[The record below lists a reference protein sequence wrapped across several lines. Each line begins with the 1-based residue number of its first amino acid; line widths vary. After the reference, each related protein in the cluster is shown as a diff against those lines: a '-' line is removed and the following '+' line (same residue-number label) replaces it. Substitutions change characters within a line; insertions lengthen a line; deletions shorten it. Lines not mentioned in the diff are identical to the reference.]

1 MSTIFREN
9 ALNTGRVGQ
18 KNRTRNQLLAA
29 ARALMAENENIS
41 VATVAQ
47 RAGISTATAYRYFA
61 DPQELKLEAVIDID
75 ASGKSN
81 LIGRFDAI
89 SASVS
94 DPSERVI
101 IANQLILD
109 FVRENESGL
118 RLFVARFHERRATQT
133 GVSDDIV
140 PLGQRITLIERA
152 IEPSRHMFHDRYNQ
166 LRQALLAASGPE
178 IYLILKD
185 IAKLDEAQIE
195 RTMASNLRAIIRS
208 YM

>member
-9 ALNTGRVGQ
+9 ALSSGRVGQ

-29 ARALMAENENIS
+29 ARALMAENESIS
-41 VATVAQ
+41 VASVAR

-89 SASVS
+89 SSSVS

-109 FVRENESGL
+109 FVRENEPGL
-118 RLFVARFHERRATQT
+118 RLFIARFHERRATQAAA
-133 GVSDDIV
+133 GDDIV
-140 PLGQRITLIERA
+140 PFGQRIALIERA
-152 IEPSRHMFHDRYNQ
+152 IEPARGLFQDRYNQ
-166 LRQALLAASGPE
+166 VRQALLAACGPE
-178 IYLILKD
+178 IYFILKD

-195 RTMASNLRAIIRS
+195 RTMATNLRSVIRS
-208 YM
+208 HL